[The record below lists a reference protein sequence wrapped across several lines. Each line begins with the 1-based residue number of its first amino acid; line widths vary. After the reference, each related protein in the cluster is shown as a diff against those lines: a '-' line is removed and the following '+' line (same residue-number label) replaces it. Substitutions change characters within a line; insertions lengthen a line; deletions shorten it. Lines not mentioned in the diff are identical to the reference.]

1 MGDFPGFPPAAVVNN
16 AAAPTAPAEPN
27 AGGTAPASSPFVAAA
42 SANPFAAA
50 AGANPFGAA
59 SFKPATVFKPKD
71 PRAIMDED
79 DDAPF
84 DFAAGGK
91 KPKKKTQAELEAE
104 KKRAKEAEDAK
115 LSFKGKPSDFFI
127 MDYIPGDQR
136 DPTGN
141 FRVPTQ
147 DQSIFIFTHYPTEA
161 QPQAMILKLYQLY
174 QDAALHEEK
183 ERKIQEARTSAY

>member
-27 AGGTAPASSPFVAAA
+27 AGGTAPAGSPFVAAA
-42 SANPFAAA
+42 GANPFAAA
-50 AGANPFGAA
+50 AGANPFAA

>member
-16 AAAPTAPAEPN
+16 AAAPTAPAESN
-27 AGGTAPASSPFVAAA
+27 AGGTAPASNPFAAAA

-50 AGANPFGAA
+50 AGANPFAA

-71 PRAIMDED
+71 PRAIMDDD

-127 MDYIPGDQR
+127 MDYIPGDPR

-183 ERKIQEARTSAY
+183 ERKIQEARNSAY

>member
-16 AAAPTAPAEPN
+16 AAAPTAPAESN
-27 AGGTAPASSPFVAAA
+27 AGGTAPASNPFAAAA

-50 AGANPFGAA
+50 AGANPFAA

-71 PRAIMDED
+71 PRAIMDDD

-127 MDYIPGDQR
+127 MDYIPGDPR

-161 QPQAMILKLYQLY
+161 QPHAMILKLYQLY

-183 ERKIQEARTSAY
+183 ERKIQEARNSAY

>member
-1 MGDFPGFPPAAVVNN
+1 
-16 AAAPTAPAEPN
+16 
-27 AGGTAPASSPFVAAA
+27 
-42 SANPFAAA
+42 
-50 AGANPFGAA
+50 
-59 SFKPATVFKPKD
+59 
-71 PRAIMDED
+71 MDED

-91 KPKKKTQAELEAE
+91 KPKKKTQAELEEE
-104 KKRAKEAEDAK
+104 KRKAKEAEDAK

-127 MDYIPGDQR
+127 MDYIPGDAR

-183 ERKIQEARTSAY
+183 ERKIQEARNSAY

>member
-16 AAAPTAPAEPN
+16 AAAPTAPAESN
-27 AGGTAPASSPFVAAA
+27 AGGPAPASNPFAAAA

-50 AGANPFGAA
+50 AGANPFAA

-71 PRAIMDED
+71 PRAIMDDD

-127 MDYIPGDQR
+127 MDYIPGDPR

-161 QPQAMILKLYQLY
+161 QPHAMILKLYQLY

-183 ERKIQEARTSAY
+183 ERKIQEARNSAY

>member
-27 AGGTAPASSPFVAAA
+27 AGGTAPAGSPFVAAA

-50 AGANPFGAA
+50 AGANPFAA

>member
-50 AGANPFGAA
+50 AGANPFAA

-127 MDYIPGDQR
+127 MDYIPGDPR

>member
-16 AAAPTAPAEPN
+16 AAAPTAPAEAN
-27 AGGTAPASSPFVAAA
+27 AGGTAPAGSPFVAAA
-42 SANPFAAA
+42 AANPFAAA
-50 AGANPFGAA
+50 AGANPFAA

-115 LSFKGKPSDFFI
+115 LSFKGKPADFFI

>member
-50 AGANPFGAA
+50 AGANPFAA

-91 KPKKKTQAELEAE
+91 KPKKKTQAELEEE
-104 KKRAKEAEDAK
+104 KRKAKEAEDAK

-127 MDYIPGDQR
+127 MDYIPGDAR

-183 ERKIQEARTSAY
+183 ERKIQEARNSAY

>member
-16 AAAPTAPAEPN
+16 AAAPTAPTESN
-27 AGGTAPASSPFVAAA
+27 AGGTAPASNPFAAAA

-50 AGANPFGAA
+50 AGANPFAA

-71 PRAIMDED
+71 PRAIMDDD

-127 MDYIPGDQR
+127 MDYIPGDPR

-147 DQSIFIFTHYPTEA
+147 DQSIFIFTHYLTEA
-161 QPQAMILKLYQLY
+161 QPHAMILKLYQLY

-183 ERKIQEARTSAY
+183 ERKIQEARNSAY

>member
-16 AAAPTAPAEPN
+16 AAAPTAPAESN
-27 AGGTAPASSPFVAAA
+27 AGGTAPASNPFAAAA

-50 AGANPFGAA
+50 AGANPFAA

-71 PRAIMDED
+71 PRAIMDDD

-127 MDYIPGDQR
+127 MDYIPGDPR

-161 QPQAMILKLYQLY
+161 QPPAMILKLYQLY

-183 ERKIQEARTSAY
+183 ERKIQEARNSAY

>member
-16 AAAPTAPAEPN
+16 AAAPTAPAESN
-27 AGGTAPASSPFVAAA
+27 AGGTAAASNPFAAAA

-50 AGANPFGAA
+50 AGANPFAA
-59 SFKPATVFKPKD
+59 SFKPAAVFKPKD

-91 KPKKKTQAELEAE
+91 KPKKKTQAELEAD
-104 KKRAKEAEDAK
+104 KRRAKEAEDAK

-127 MDYIPGDQR
+127 MDYIPGDPR

-147 DQSIFIFTHYPTEA
+147 DQSIFIFTHYPTES

-183 ERKIQEARTSAY
+183 ERKIQEARNAAY